1 MTTAQRSA
9 QLPNVPTVIESG
21 FDGFDV
27 DIWYGLIVPA
37 KTPAA
42 IVKKLSDDLG
52 RVLADPDTQA
62 KLRSRGLEP
71 AYLDAA
77 RTNELM
83 RGDVARWREVANRV
97 QLSLD

>member
-1 MTTAQRSA
+1 M
-9 QLPNVPTVIESG
+9 P
-21 FDGFDV
+21 GFDV

-42 IVKKLSDDLG
+42 VVKKISEDLG
-52 RVLADPDTQA
+52 RVMADPDTQS

-71 AYLDAA
+71 AYLDPVQ
-77 RTNELM
+77 TGELM
-83 RGDVARWREVANRV
+83 RRDVARWRDVANRV